1 MRDQSPLDLQAQTEA
16 EFSQIRPCPG
26 ASRAGNLSGT
36 WSQRAPGGTKKGR
49 QEREGTGAG
58 ALWADDC
65 MSNGRSI
72 RGIFTRTRALGLS
85 HSKVKEAS
93 TLVPGLHL
101 SLALT

>member
-1 MRDQSPLDLQAQTEA
+1 MCDQSPLDLQAQAEA

-26 ASRAGNLSGT
+26 ASCAGNLFGK
-36 WSQRAPGGTKKGR
+36 WSQRAPGGMKEGR

-72 RGIFTRTRALGLS
+72 RGIFTRTHALGLS
-85 HSKVKEAS
+85 LSKVKEAS
-93 TLVPGLHL
+93 ALIPGLHL
-101 SLALT
+101 SPALM